1 MVRYAVMA
9 DLDGYAVFLVVSVT
23 ARPHHNNAIIIRD
36 EDRCR
41 TMTYATRTSTC
52 RPSAWAAAS
61 I

>member
-1 MVRYAVMA
+1 MA